1 MKLSG
6 SSATTTP
13 SLFTP
18 ATSVMQRIGPGHT
31 SSLVGFIMFFPSLAI
46 NDFKQ
51 VWLVSTCSR
60 FSKFE
65 SFRGIPRLTHAAFI
79 TKALGSYVSPLTW
92 VTGFHPHT
100 IHFCAMH
107 VVNLGILQWVN
118 CATLLALL
126 EREFFGAKTVALAAR
141 LQVCTL
147 RFRRWCSLH
156 GIMQSQPFITIGM
169 LHLGT
174 AAKPTTPELTLKAYH
189 GRVFLAFL
197 SVCCEVAL
205 QRASDDAELQ
215 LITALTSS
223 LASWHLKVESF
234 GRYLAVEQAAE
245 LWRLSERVVRIYREL
260 SARHIAMGSL
270 CWPMKPKLH
279 AYQEI
284 NWFMQKSLYNC
295 RFTHC
300 FRDEDCMGLVKH
312 VARRCHRELLE
323 FRTLC
328 RLQLRFMSMQ
338 H

>member
-1 MKLSG
+1 M
-6 SSATTTP
+6 
-13 SLFTP
+13 
-18 ATSVMQRIGPGHT
+18 R
-31 SSLVGFIMFFPSLAI
+31 
-46 NDFKQ
+46 
-51 VWLVSTCSR
+51 LVSTCSR
-60 FSKFE
+60 FSRFE
-65 SFRGIPRLTHAAFI
+65 SFREIPRLTHAAFI
-79 TKALGSYVSPLTW
+79 TKALGRYVSPLTW

-126 EREFFGAKTVALAAR
+126 GREFFGAKTVALAAR

-156 GIMQSQPFITIGM
+156 GIMQSQPFITVGM

-205 QRASDDAELQ
+205 QSASDDAELQ

-223 LASWHLKVESF
+223 LASWHLKVEAF
-234 GRYLAVEQAAE
+234 GRYLTGEQAAE
-245 LWRLSERVVRIYREL
+245 LWRLSERAVLIYREL

-284 NWFMQKSLYNC
+284 NWFMVISRYNC

-338 H
+338 QH